1 MERAAKHPKKF
12 FAYSMIFLSV
22 SFVGSLIQ
30 GFSSRLIHCSKSN
43 LLLYNKSAVHQNSD
57 VKRDKEM
64 ENIVEE
70 LKGLKLKRDRNELRK
85 EDSLRIE
92 YLYSQY
98 QKLKNSKY
106 RKQLIKNSNSM
117 KKINFKDKKYVLPL
131 LALPF
136 LLLFIYVGAQFH
148 QGRHQKDQPKELSTS
163 FGETQDSIMTKNDAY
178 DAFFKKAT
186 TDRC

>member
-1 MERAAKHPKKF
+1 MIALLKQTAKTAWERAAKHPKKF

-22 SFVGSLIQ
+22 SFVCSLIQ
-30 GFSSRLIHCSKSN
+30 GIFFPSN
-43 LLLYNKSAVHQNSD
+43 SLFKIKPPVLYNKSAVHQNSD

-98 QKLKNSKY
+98 QKLKNSGSTE
-106 RKQLIKNSNSM
+106 SN
-117 KKINFKDKKYVLPL
+117 
-131 LALPF
+131 
-136 LLLFIYVGAQFH
+136 
-148 QGRHQKDQPKELSTS
+148 
-163 FGETQDSIMTKNDAY
+163 
-178 DAFFKKAT
+178 
-186 TDRC
+186 